1 MPDAWTPDRRR
12 ADRRPVTFPFHA
24 AVAGED
30 TPWRVHELSPGGMV
44 VESRRPLAAGDCLT
58 FTLGTGDDAIGP
70 MDGHVAHSRLILAV
84 RYGEPPACLAGV
96 AFEHV
101 TTAQA
106 AQLARVLHAID
117 AHRPF
122 AQQDVP

>member
-12 ADRRPVTFPFHA
+12 ADRRPVTFLFHA
-24 AVAGED
+24 TVAGED
-30 TPWRVHELSPGGMV
+30 APWRVHELSPGGMV
-44 VESRRPLAAGDCLT
+44 VESHRPLAAGDGLT
-58 FTLGTGDDAIGP
+58 FTLGRGDDAIGP
-70 MDGHVAHSRLILAV
+70 VGGRVAHSRLILSV
-84 RYGEPPACLAGV
+84 RYGEAPACLAGV

-117 AHRPF
+117 AHRTS
-122 AQQDVP
+122 AQQDGP